1 MSETTQAGTTTQ
13 PAPPAVVHAAAA
25 TPSFSQADIER
36 ARAEGVEQGTQTERS
51 RVGAILGHQAA
62 SCSPLAMQ
70 CINTGLTTEQATAV
84 LGAAPAPAAAAPNNA
99 FAAAMAAVP
108 NPGVSG
114 VEAATAPDSTEAA
127 LAASI
132 VGLLGNTLQ

>member
-1 MSETTQAGTTTQ
+1 MSETTQAGTTMQ
-13 PAPPAVVHAAAA
+13 PATPAAVQAAS
-25 TPSFSQADIER
+25 PSFSQADLDR
-36 ARAEGVEQGTQTERS
+36 VRAEGVEQGTQAERA
-51 RVGAILGHQAA
+51 RVGAVLAHPSA
-62 SCSPLAMQ
+62 SCSPLALQ

-84 LGAAPAPAAAAPNNA
+84 LGAVPATATSASAPANA

-114 VEAATAPDSTEAA
+114 IEVAAAHENTEAA

-132 VGLLGNTLQ
+132 VGLIGVTR